1 MSELTP
7 ESLPDNKNNFLGRYV
22 KRGPLKD
29 WDIWSKKRKTITG
42 ALIAFLLAS
51 ILSAVAGGSNSE
63 SGSQASGGT
72 SSQAS
77 GGTSCP
83 VAIGAWVMST
93 SNFIQSYPSD
103 LPPVIGTF
111 GTSSPIEE
119 WVMGELGTYIQ
130 NVVSNGMASAV
141 KSLYNDATQECK
153 SLASNGEDTSNIPSP

>member
-72 SSQAS
+72 SQAS